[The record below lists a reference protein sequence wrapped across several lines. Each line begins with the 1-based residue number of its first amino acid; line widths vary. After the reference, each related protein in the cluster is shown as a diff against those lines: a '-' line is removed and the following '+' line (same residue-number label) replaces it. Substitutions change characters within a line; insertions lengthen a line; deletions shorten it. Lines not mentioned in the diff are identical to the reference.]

1 MSYRIK
7 MAAEVA
13 GWLAKLREADP
24 DTIGPVDEALVA
36 PRGLLGTETLG
47 DDGKAGP

>member
-24 DTIGPVDEALVA
+24 DTAGLDAWSAEAIRLSRIRYERDQGRA
-36 PRGLLGTETLG
+36 
-47 DDGKAGP
+47 

>member
-36 PRGLLGTETLG
+36 PRGLSRIRYERDQGS
-47 DDGKAGP
+47 A